1 MRDKMMFYDS
11 FYKAISDVK
20 SEKERA
26 KLYDAVMKY
35 AFEDIEPTLNGV
47 SKTIFTLIKPQID
60 ANNRRF
66 INGSK
71 GGRPIKIKTDG
82 FTETKTDGFEIE
94 KPNKNKNKKENKKE
108 NENKNKNVFFDD
120 PEINDAFIDF
130 VECRKKTKSP
140 MTDRAIELAIKELIK
155 LSGNKEEQ
163 IAIINQSVLNGWK
176 SFYPLK
182 NNQGKEIKPRYD
194 TSGRHVESI

>member
-11 FYKAISDVK
+11 FYKAICDVK

-35 AFEDIEPTLNGV
+35 AFEDIETDLKGV

-71 GGRPIKIKTDG
+71 GGRPIKA
-82 FTETKTDGFEIE
+82 KTDGFENVKTDGFDFE
-94 KPNKNKNKKENKKE
+94 KANKNKNKKENKKE

-120 PEINDAFIDF
+120 PEINNAFIDF
-130 VECRKKTKSP
+130 VDCRKKTKAP
-140 MTDRAIELAIKELIK
+140 MTDRAIELAIKELNK
-155 LSGNKEEQ
+155 LSTDKTEQ
-163 IAIINQSVLNGWK
+163 IAIINQSILNGWK

-182 NNQGKEIKPRYD
+182 NNQGKETKPRYD